1 MSVTVKTKYP
11 ADLAPPELGLQTSP
25 ILLATGAPAW
35 FSLIHDSILAAD
47 MAAANVNGVVREAGM
62 VKLFTDLA
70 ASLNAN
76 HTTLSASQFA
86 DLKLIAAD
94 LNQGEVASS
103 YLTYVVNALVMGNAA
118 NATWTGGG
126 AQPVALGNLAVGAT
140 ATQLTELTGK
150 WLLGTDLPS
159 NTVSM
164 NGTSFTVSYSANT
177 SALYSASGPS
187 MNDIN
192 QGYLG
197 DCYLLASLA
206 ELAQQNS
213 AAITSMITDN
223 GNNTYGVRFY
233 VNGTPQ
239 YVTVSNLLANGGHA
253 FNSAPV
259 LWASLVEQG
268 YAQLQASGA
277 LTGNRYSGNSF
288 SSIGNGG
295 VPGYALAE
303 ITGASQITEFAGSG
317 SSWTK
322 YTFHNGMAYQG
333 GTAGNST
340 ASVLATIS
348 AALAAHSDV
357 ILSSFTNATDA
368 SGRTTLVAGHAMSIY
383 GVNAS
388 TGMLQIRNPWG
399 THAGQTWATTFE
411 VSLST
416 LLAAGDWIT
425 LDNAG
430 GGAPAPTV
438 VNNAKVADAA
448 GLQANAQVAAFSIAD
463 SAANVQAALAV
474 LLADSKLASV
484 TFTDVTAPTLTL
496 TAAAFQADA
505 ALLAKF
511 AGAYN
516 LVVTG
521 ATVAQAAAVQAG
533 GHVTG
538 FTLSDSAANVV
549 ANLTALLA
557 DTKLTAITFTDS
569 AKPALSMTAT
579 SYLNGTAVLA
589 KVGSAFTLS
598 VTGASLAQGS
608 ALQADSHVG
617 SFTASLASADL
628 MRNLATLMA
637 ETKLSAIA
645 LTDATKPTMLIGETT
660 WLADATLFGKITS
673 AYSVQVTDANVAQ
686 AAALQ
691 ANSHVTGFTVAD
703 TAANVMSGMANLLAD
718 TKAMAIS
725 FTDAVKPALSL
736 TEAAWLA
743 DSAVFAKIGGAY
755 DVAVSGAT
763 VAQAVALQAHAH
775 VTGFTVADTAA
786 NVTAALATLN
796 ADTKLTA
803 LTISEANGA
812 VLNLA
817 GSHVAATIKVG
828 ADAASAKAG
837 MAAAALSFTGAVDA
851 ITLGTG
857 ATVIEQ
863 TLVASSGVTTVAGFV
878 FGTDQLLLHLNG
890 AASSTVH
897 AADTLVNGVH
907 AVSIYDS
914 LAPNAG
920 VVLTGLANSVTAA
933 SIMAS
938 HVTFAHG
945 DAIFV

>member
-11 ADLAPPELGLQTSP
+11 ADLAPPELGLLTSP
-25 ILLATGAPAW
+25 ILLATGVPAW
-35 FSLIHDSILAAD
+35 VSLIHDSILAAD
-47 MAAANVNGVVREAGM
+47 MAAANVNGVVSEAGM

-126 AQPVALGNLAVGAT
+126 AKAVALGNLAVGAT

-164 NGTSFTVSYSANT
+164 NGTSFTVTYSANT
-177 SALYSASGPS
+177 SALYSATGPS

-259 LWASLVEQG
+259 LWASLVEQA
-268 YAQLQASGA
+268 YAQLQSSGA

-303 ITGASQITEFAGSG
+303 ITGASQITEFAGNG

-322 YTFHNGMAYQG
+322 YSFNNGMAYQG
-333 GTAGNST
+333 GTTGNST

-368 SGRTTLVAGHAMSIY
+368 SGRTTLVAGHAMSVY

-399 THAGQTWATTFE
+399 THAGQSWATTFE

-416 LLAAGDWIT
+416 LLAAGDRIT

-430 GGAPAPTV
+430 GGAPAPAV

-463 SAANVQAALAV
+463 SAANVQAALAA
-474 LLADSKLASV
+474 LLADSKLTSV
-484 TFTDVTAPTLTL
+484 SFTDATTPKLTL
-496 TAAAFQADA
+496 TVAAWQADAALLAKFAGAYTLAITGATVAQAAAVQANSHVTGFTLSDSAANVQANLAALLADSKLTAVSFTDAGTPKLTLTGAAFQADA

-511 AGAYN
+511 AGAYS

-521 ATVAQAAAVQAG
+521 ATVAQAAAVQA
-533 GHVTG
+533 
-538 FTLSDSAANVV
+538 
-549 ANLTALLA
+549 
-557 DTKLTAITFTDS
+557 
-569 AKPALSMTAT
+569 
-579 SYLNGTAVLA
+579 
-589 KVGSAFTLS
+589 
-598 VTGASLAQGS
+598 
-608 ALQADSHVG
+608 
-617 SFTASLASADL
+617 
-628 MRNLATLMA
+628 
-637 ETKLSAIA
+637 
-645 LTDATKPTMLIGETT
+645 
-660 WLADATLFGKITS
+660 
-673 AYSVQVTDANVAQ
+673 
-686 AAALQ
+686 
-691 ANSHVTGFTVAD
+691 NSHVTSFTVVD
-703 TAANVMSGMANLLAD
+703 TAANVMSGMASLLAD
-718 TKAMAIS
+718 TKALAIS
-725 FTDAVKPALSL
+725 FTDAVKPALAL

-755 DVAVSGAT
+755 GVSVSGANVAQAVALQANSHVTGFTIADTAANVLSGMASLLADTKAIAISFTDAVKPALALTEAAWLADSAVFAKIGGAYGVSVSGAT
-763 VAQAVALQAHAH
+763 VAQAAALQAHAH

-828 ADAASAKAG
+828 ADTAAAKAG
-837 MAAAALSFTGAVDA
+837 MAAAILTFTGAVDA

-863 TLVASSGVTTVAGFV
+863 TLVASSGVTTVAGFI

-920 VVLTGLANSVTAA
+920 VVLTGLASSVTAA